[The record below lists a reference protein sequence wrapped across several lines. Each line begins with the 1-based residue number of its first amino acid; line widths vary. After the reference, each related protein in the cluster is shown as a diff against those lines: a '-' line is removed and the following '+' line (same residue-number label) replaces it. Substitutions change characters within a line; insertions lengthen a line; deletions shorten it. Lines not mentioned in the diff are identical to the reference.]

1 MLSFQN
7 SNSNSITGRVAFTA
21 LNAVPNYHVGKF
33 GSFVSDIDKA
43 GVENRPAGDPGVNSP
58 GSLYIQD
65 TFTPSFNPGSYSA
78 PEAAHGVKVAM
89 SARQM
94 GFRGRI
100 VGQEAAYAPYDPN
113 KPSDLAYQSSL
124 YTTANN
130 PKEARQKLREYAVG
144 AAGRLLDQS
153 TNYLQDLT
161 SKGVSDSA
169 VNFSSGRNVANT
181 ASDLYQRLAPALSR
195 NPNLASDKLSQAML
209 DNVTLAFDLD
219 RKKLASSDPKVRDKE
234 MGRLLQGLIDQ
245 SEAGYD
251 SPALKA
257 QRKRYDKAVSAFE
270 AGHNS
275 VVVSAGNQG
284 DYLQQLQ
291 QICPLSR
298 PLAVS
303 SNFTQNVLENNDVTL
318 VGATELSAD
327 RFSEQRARYSSPS
340 REVDVYAPGWLNEA
354 SLRTA
359 PNESGTSY
367 AAPRVAAMMAELH
380 RRNPGMSSSR
390 IEKLL
395 MTQLSHTVEGQ
406 GGSMP
411 TLDAAETRKFLA
423 DRTF

>member
-21 LNAVPNYHVGKF
+21 LNAVPNYNVGQF

-43 GVENRPAGDPGVNSP
+43 AVEKRPTGDPGVNSP

-65 TFTPSFNPGSYSA
+65 TFTPSFNPGSYSE

-89 SARQM
+89 SARQI

-100 VGQEAAYAPYDPN
+100 VGQEHVYAPYDPS
-113 KPSDLAYQSSL
+113 KPSYQDNL
-124 YTTANN
+124 YTAAKT
-130 PKEARQKLREYAVG
+130 PKEARQKIREYAVG
-144 AAGRLLDQS
+144 AAGWLLNQS
-153 TNYLQDLT
+153 TDYLQDLT
-161 SKGVSDSA
+161 RKGVSDSA

-251 SPALKA
+251 SPTLKA
-257 QRKRYDKAVSAFE
+257 QRKRYNKAVSAFE

-303 SNFTQNVLENNDVTL
+303 SNFTQNVLENSDVTL
-318 VGATELSAD
+318 VGATELSPD
-327 RFSEQRARYSSPS
+327 RFSEQRARYSSLS
-340 REVDVYAPGWLNEA
+340 KEVDVYAPGWLNEA

-359 PNESGTSY
+359 PSEAGTSY

-406 GGSMP
+406 GGSLP
-411 TLDAAETRKFLA
+411 TLDAVETRKFLA